1 VISKPGRIMI
11 RIVPELVKKKEERNA
26 NIKKS
31 LEEER
36 KKKKEERKVKVK
48 DYISRGEKWYKE
60 ALDEQKK
67 IVELKRQVDIRA
79 LKIRQNAKEIITFQQ
94 KPR

>member
-1 VISKPGRIMI
+1 VISKLGRIMI
-11 RIVPELVKKKEERNA
+11 RIVPELFKKKEERNA
-26 NIKKS
+26 NIKKN
-31 LEEER
+31 LVEER

-60 ALDEQKK
+60 ALAEEKK
-67 IVELKRQVDIRA
+67 IIELKRQVDIRA
-79 LKIRQNAKEIITFQQ
+79 LLIRQNVKEIITFQQ

>member
-1 VISKPGRIMI
+1 MISKLGRIMI
-11 RIVPELVKKKEERNA
+11 RIVPELFKKKEERNA
-26 NIKKS
+26 NIKKN
-31 LEEER
+31 LVEER

-60 ALDEQKK
+60 ALAEEKK
-67 IVELKRQVDIRA
+67 IIELKRQVDIRA
-79 LKIRQNAKEIITFQQ
+79 LLIRQNVKEIITFQQ